1 MRTTG
6 TTGAIAGRLEQL
18 RGTLPTRNHNART
31 VAALA
36 ANPGCARRGVLDAAG
51 IEKTVLADRLGFP
64 ARYGGRSPF
73 AIGRGNVFE
82 ARVKADGG
90 TELRR
95 LLAETLGAHPD
106 AGALIDVDHESAGRP
121 SREERVARTRD
132 ALARAARGEPDACAI
147 LDHPLLPLDVAGRRA
162 YLEPDAMACR
172 VAGRLYVVE
181 IKSFA
186 IIDGSADPG
195 KLASATRQ
203 AAVYVHALRRLAAEL
218 GLDPDVVATDIVLVC
233 AQDFSNRPVA
243 VVLDVRRELATTRR
257 RLERLSG
264 VEELL
269 GELPETLTF
278 DVDGE
283 LVGAAVARVPAA
295 YVPDCLSACEL
306 ALFCRDEARGC
317 APGGGSV
324 GTLGT
329 SVRGALGGIE
339 DIADALA
346 LADGRRAARPGEEDV
361 ARLLRRAQALRAEV
375 LGAAEPGSRAPGT
388 EVPLSEVSGGVR

>member
-18 RGTLPTRNHNART
+18 RGELPTRNHNART

-51 IEKTVLADRLGFP
+51 IEKTVLAERLGFP
-64 ARYGGRSPF
+64 ARYGRSPF

-82 ARVKADGG
+82 ARVKADDGR
-90 TELRR
+90 ELRR
-95 LLAETLGAHPD
+95 LLAEVLGADPD
-106 AGALIDVDHESAGRP
+106 DGALVDVDGPTDPTGPAGPTGSTGRP
-121 SREERVARTRD
+121 GRPGREERVARTRE
-132 ALARAARGEPDACAI
+132 ALLRAASGDPDACAI

-172 VAGRLYVVE
+172 VAGRLHVVE

-203 AAVYVHALRRLAAEL
+203 AAVYVHALRGLAEEL
-218 GLDPDVVATDIVLVC
+218 GLDPESVSTDIVLVC
-233 AQDFSNRPVA
+233 AQDFANRPIA

-257 RLERLSG
+257 RLARLSG
-264 VEELL
+264 VEELFA
-269 GELPETLTF
+269 ELPEGLTF
-278 DVDGE
+278 DVAE
-283 LVGAAVARVPAA
+283 ERVGAAVARVPAA
-295 YVPDCLSACEL
+295 YLPDCLSACEL

-317 APGGGSV
+317 GTGGGV

-329 SVRGALGGIE
+329 SVRGALGGID
-339 DIADALA
+339 DIGTALA
-346 LADGRRAARPGEEDV
+346 LADGTRTPEPGQEDV
-361 ARLLRRAQALRAEV
+361 ARLLRRAQALRHEA
-375 LGAAEPGSRAPGT
+375 L
-388 EVPLSEVSGGVR
+388 GGVG

>member
-18 RGTLPTRNHNART
+18 RGELPTRNHNART

-51 IEKTVLADRLGFP
+51 IEKTVLAERLGFP
-64 ARYGGRSPF
+64 ARYGRSPF

-82 ARVKADGG
+82 ARVKADDGR
-90 TELRR
+90 ELRR
-95 LLAETLGAHPD
+95 LLAEVLGADPD
-106 AGALIDVDHESAGRP
+106 AGALVDVDRDEDAPTGPTGRRDRP
-121 SREERVARTRD
+121 GREERVARTRE
-132 ALARAARGEPDACAI
+132 ALLRAASGDPDACAI

-172 VAGRLYVVE
+172 VAGRLHVVE

-203 AAVYVHALRRLAAEL
+203 AAVYVHALRGLAEEL
-218 GLDPDVVATDIVLVC
+218 GLDPESVSTDIVLVC
-233 AQDFSNRPVA
+233 AQDFANRPIA

-257 RLERLSG
+257 RLARLSG
-264 VEELL
+264 VEELFA
-269 GELPETLTF
+269 ELPEGLTF
-278 DVDGE
+278 DVAE
-283 LVGAAVARVPAA
+283 ERVGAAVARVPAA
-295 YVPDCLSACEL
+295 YLPDCLSACEL

-317 APGGGSV
+317 GTGGGV
-324 GTLGT
+324 GALGT
-329 SVRGALGGIE
+329 SVRGALGGID
-339 DIADALA
+339 DIGTALA
-346 LADGRRAARPGEEDV
+346 LADGTRAPEPGQEDV
-361 ARLLRRAQALRAEV
+361 ARLLRRAQALRHEA
-375 LGAAEPGSRAPGT
+375 L
-388 EVPLSEVSGGVR
+388 GGVG

>member
-1 MRTTG
+1 MATT
-6 TTGAIAGRLEQL
+6 LEQL
-18 RGTLPTRNHNART
+18 RGDLPTRNHNART

-64 ARYGGRSPF
+64 ARYGQSPF
-73 AIGRGNVFE
+73 AIVRGNAFE
-82 ARVKADGG
+82 KRVKADGG
-90 TELRR
+90 RELRR
-95 LLAETLGAHPD
+95 LLAETLGADIDDGP
-106 AGALIDVDHESAGRP
+106 LVDVDGGAADETPEASSGEPNARPARAG
-121 SREERVARTRD
+121 REERVARTRE

-147 LDHPLLPLDVAGRRA
+147 LDHPLLPLDVAGQRA

-195 KLASATRQ
+195 KLASAARQ
-203 AAVYVHALRRLAAEL
+203 AAVYVLALRRLAREL
-218 GLDPDVVATDIVLVC
+218 GLDEDVVATDIVLVC
-233 AQDFSNRPVA
+233 AQDFSNRPIA
-243 VVLDVRRELATTRR
+243 AVLDVRRELATTRR

-264 VEELL
+264 VGDLL
-269 GELPETLTF
+269 AQLPDGLTF
-278 DVDGE
+278 DAEG
-283 LVGAAVARVPAA
+283 VGSAIAGVPAA

-306 ALFCRDEARGC
+306 ALFCRAEARTC
-317 APGGGSV
+317 APGPGTDVGGGTV

-339 DIADALA
+339 DIGTALA
-346 LADGRRAARPGEEDV
+346 LADGTRAPEPGQEDV
-361 ARLLRRAQALRAEV
+361 ARLL
-375 LGAAEPGSRAPGT
+375 
-388 EVPLSEVSGGVR
+388 

>member
-6 TTGAIAGRLEQL
+6 TTGAIATTLEQL
-18 RGTLPTRNHNART
+18 RGELPTRNHNART

-64 ARYGGRSPF
+64 ARYGRSPF

-90 TELRR
+90 RELRR
-95 LLAETLGAHPD
+95 LLAETLGADPD
-106 AGALIDVDHESAGRP
+106 GGELVDVDDESRGRP
-121 SREERVARTRD
+121 SREERVARTRE
-132 ALARAARGEPDACAI
+132 ALARAARGDGDACAI
-147 LDHPLLPLDVAGRRA
+147 LDHPLLPLDVAGQRA

-195 KLASATRQ
+195 KLASAARQ
-203 AAVYVHALRRLAAEL
+203 AAVYVLALRRLAREL
-218 GLDPDVVATDIVLVC
+218 GLDEDIVATDIVLVC

-243 VVLDVRRELATTRR
+243 AVLDVRRELATTRR
-257 RLERLSG
+257 RLARLSG

-269 GELPETLTF
+269 GELPGGLTF
-278 DVDGE
+278 DIDGDAR
-283 LVGAAVARVPAA
+283 GAAVARVPAA

-306 ALFCRDEARGC
+306 ALFCRDEARTCGT
-317 APGGGSV
+317 GGGTV

-339 DIADALA
+339 DIGTALA
-346 LADGRRAARPGEEDV
+346 LADGTRAAEPGQEDV
-361 ARLLRRAQALRAEV
+361 ARLLRRAEALRREA
-375 LGAAEPGSRAPGT
+375 L
-388 EVPLSEVSGGVR
+388 GGVA

>member
-6 TTGAIAGRLEQL
+6 TTGAIAGRLAQL

-51 IEKTVLADRLGFP
+51 IEKTALADRLGFP
-64 ARYGGRSPF
+64 DRYGRSPF

-90 TELRR
+90 RELRR
-95 LLAETLGAHPD
+95 LLAEALGADPDGGPLLDVHRDGD
-106 AGALIDVDHESAGRP
+106 AGGVGGRP
-121 SREERVARTRD
+121 GREERVARTRD
-132 ALARAARGEPDACAI
+132 ALARAARDEPDAGAI

-172 VAGRLYVVE
+172 VAGRFHIVE

-203 AAVYVHALRRLAAEL
+203 AAVYVHALRLLVEEL
-218 GLDPDVVATDIVLVC
+218 GLDPDLVATDIVLVC
-233 AQDFSNRPVA
+233 AQDFANHPVA

-257 RLERLSG
+257 RLARLSG
-264 VEELL
+264 VDELL
-269 GELPETLTF
+269 DALPAGLSF
-278 DVDGE
+278 DVAGE
-283 LVGAAVARVPAA
+283 QVGAAVTRVPAA
-295 YVPDCLSACEL
+295 YVPDCLTACEL
-306 ALFCRDEARGC
+306 ALFCRHEARTC
-317 APGGGSV
+317 ASGGGSV

-339 DIADALA
+339 DIATALA
-346 LADGRRAARPGEEDV
+346 LADGTRVAEPGQEDV
-361 ARLLRRAQALRAEV
+361 ARLLRRAQALRDEA
-375 LGAAEPGSRAPGT
+375 LGGAR
-388 EVPLSEVSGGVR
+388 